1 MKKLLL
7 YIFVFFSINSFAQE
21 KHISGFYNQDLIFHS
36 DTTYVIDYNTR
47 VSSEATLIVQAG
59 VDIKFASGATI
70 IIDGNLQLSGSKEF
84 PIHISSVE
92 KEFQGIGFVISG
104 FNGKHISIQFTRFS
118 NLLIPLTF
126 KDNWYRK
133 EVLIKDNIFSDINTG
148 QEGIYIG
155 SFSQIYSDGV
165 AEFVFERNNFIENNA
180 SIFLSQIEDDVL
192 AIKFN
197 DNLITSN
204 YMISKE
210 LNNPNNAPLSFYYDQ
225 RNRENKI
232 LFLSNSI
239 FNNTLVFGTT
249 IDKSKNINLAIKGS
263 GESFEV
269 SANYF
274 GNELNPSNSL
284 IHFFQDNN
292 LPLLLLTNKLSIP
305 SDKVH
310 AHIWQVLIHKN
321 GEWVHWTKTDLIRY
335 DSLLLKIVFNRN
347 IVLSTDSIERI
358 YIKDNAIISDKIN
371 YIVAEQDSN
380 FIKIIITNID
390 LSNSAIQLP
399 IAKDNDGFLSPKYFL
414 GNTNEILLIKEN
426 KQDEFIEKK
435 EITIVV
441 KDSVYLPQVV
451 INKPKYK
458 INTSIGVSLF
468 NDIES
473 KEYILQELSYKVS
486 FSYILNPSLLLS
498 AGLLSTTFTQDN
510 ILTDILVFDAIID
523 SKFKEIKWL
532 KSNLSF
538 GLGLSYA
545 LTNSKEIIKGY
556 YHSINQDKD
565 NFLNIPIT
573 INLEVKLNN
582 NYYFGLNC
590 TYYNTIIKSLENEHT
605 NSLPDFVTIMGT
617 ITKIIR

>member
-1 MKKLLL
+1 MKKLIIS
-7 YIFVFFSINSFAQE
+7 IFVFGCFNTLAQE

-59 VDIKFASGATI
+59 VHIKFASGATI
-70 IIDGNLQLSGSKEF
+70 IIDGNLQLSGSKEL
-84 PIHISSVE
+84 PIHVSSVE

-118 NLLIPLTF
+118 SLLIPLTF

-155 SFSQIYSDGV
+155 AFSQIHSDGV

-197 DNLITSN
+197 YNLITSN

-232 LFLSNSI
+232 LCKSNSI

-269 SANYF
+269 STNYF

-292 LPLLLLTNKLSIP
+292 LPLLLLTNKLSSP
-305 SDKVH
+305 SEKVH

-321 GEWVHWTKTDLIRY
+321 EEWVHWTKTDLISY

-371 YIVAEQDSN
+371 YIVAESDSN

-399 IAKDNDGFLSPKYFL
+399 IAKDDDGFLSPKYFL

-441 KDSVYLPQVV
+441 KDSVYLPQVAT
-451 INKPKYK
+451 NKPKYK

-532 KSNLSF
+532 KSDLSF

-545 LTNSKEIIKGY
+545 LTNSKKIINGY
-556 YHSINQDKD
+556 YHPINQDKD
-565 NFLNIPIT
+565 NFLNIPIA

-582 NYYFGLNC
+582 IYYFGLNC
-590 TYYNTIIKSLENEHT
+590 TYYNTIINSLENELT